1 MQPSDVAAHGFSSCT
16 PRLLCTGS
24 VVGVH
29 GVSCSKT
36 CGIFP
41 AQGSNLGLLH
51 WQVSSLP
58 LSQQGSPIV
67 FFIPSFIFIIL
78 LLSIFYHSLNLIQF
92 LGFSDISLCIPLNI
106 PRLSSKFT
114 CLSLFILILLIN
126 SCLCAH
132 GRLQGHAVCEFT
144 RPRVHMAS
152 CLVLMLC
159 YCHLEVFNKLG
170 TRISV
175 SSFCPGLHR
184 LYSYS

>member
-1 MQPSDVAAHGFSSCT
+1 MQPSDVATHGFSSCT

-41 AQGSNLGLLH
+41 AQGSNLCLLH

-92 LGFSDISLCIPLNI
+92 IGFSDISLCIPLNI

-114 CLSLFILILLIN
+114 CLSFFILILLIN

-132 GRLQGHAVCEFT
+132 GRLQGHAVYTAPCS
-144 RPRVHMAS
+144 HG
-152 CLVLMLC
+152 LMLGSNA
-159 YCHLEVFNKLG
+159 LLLP
-170 TRISV
+170 S
-175 SSFCPGLHR
+175 
-184 LYSYS
+184 